1 MLDEAGIRNYCSSS
15 KPIFMESLLASN
27 YFSAFSKDS
36 LSALFMHIIL
46 LGDVRTLDKIE
57 DYAYKNHYDLVME
70 LL

>member
-1 MLDEAGIRNYCSSS
+1 
-15 KPIFMESLLASN
+15 MESLLASN